1 MVRWDADK
9 NAYITGAVLA
19 ELKMTIS
26 NQVVQAVLD
35 AWRKLIFPA
44 VCFDFRCDLLLV
56 WFSALFFD
64 VWFWIIS
71 HTLAVVALTWFP

>member
-26 NQVVQAVLD
+26 NEVVQAVLD
-35 AWRKLIFPA
+35 AWRKLIFPHRF
-44 VCFDFRCDLLLV
+44 VLILLSRSLV
-56 WFSALFFD
+56 L
-64 VWFWIIS
+64 I
-71 HTLAVVALTWFP
+71 